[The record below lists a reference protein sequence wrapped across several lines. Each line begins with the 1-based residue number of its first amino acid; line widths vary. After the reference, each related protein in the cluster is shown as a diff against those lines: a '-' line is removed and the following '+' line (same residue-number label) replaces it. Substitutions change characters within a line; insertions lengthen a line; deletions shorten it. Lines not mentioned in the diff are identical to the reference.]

1 LQWSAGDDWFRCM
14 DFRVSDPGAFRHDH
28 PLILGLGG
36 TTREG
41 STTERALRV
50 ALRAA
55 AAEGADTVII
65 TAGDLVLPMFTTDPA
80 TRTPAAQRLVELY
93 RRCQGLIIASPAYHG
108 SVSGLLK
115 NALDYAED
123 LRMDERAYFDGIAV
137 GVIACAGGW
146 QAAVQTM
153 GVLREI
159 AHALRG
165 WPTPLGAAL
174 NTSIGLFDASGECV
188 DLSSKFQLE
197 NVGRQVVQFAQMRR
211 GHRAANPLAAS

>member
-1 LQWSAGDDWFRCM
+1 MTDDR
-14 DFRVSDPGAFRHDH
+14 SSTTDPCL
-28 PLILGLGG
+28 PLILGVGG
-36 TTREG
+36 TTRAG

-50 ALRAA
+50 ALDAA
-55 AAEGADTVII
+55 SAEGAETVLI
-65 TAGDLVLPMFTTDPA
+65 TAADLVLPMFTPDPA
-80 TRTPAAQRLVELY
+80 TRTPAARRLVELY
-93 RRCQGLIIASPAYHG
+93 RRCHGLVIASPAYHG
-108 SVSGLLK
+108 SVSGLVK

-153 GVLREI
+153 GVLRQI

-174 NTSIGLFDASGECV
+174 NSSLGLFDEAGECV

-211 GHRAANPLAAS
+211 GRGAGPPPVAVD

>member
-1 LQWSAGDDWFRCM
+1 MDLNPAHRSAP
-14 DFRVSDPGAFRHDH
+14 PGAETR
-28 PLILGLGG
+28 PLILGVGG
-36 TTREG
+36 TTRAG
-41 STTERALRV
+41 STTERALSV

-65 TAGDLVLPMFTTDPA
+65 TAANLVLPMYTTDPS
-80 TRTPAAQRLVELY
+80 TRTPAAERLVELY
-93 RRCQGLIIASPAYHG
+93 RRCHGLVIASPAYHG
-108 SVSGLLK
+108 SLSGLVK

-153 GVLREI
+153 GALREI

-174 NTSIGLFDASGECV
+174 NTSMRLFDDAGECL
-188 DLSSKFQLE
+188 DLTSKFQLE
-197 NVGRQVVQFAQMRR
+197 NVGRQVVQFAAMRR
-211 GHRAANPLAAS
+211 GYAGPAAPLAAG